1 MSERVSGTD
10 GASAQAART
19 GAVEDDKAVLH
30 GMGYAQELFRGM
42 RTFQNFAI
50 SFSIIC
56 ILSGGI
62 NSFSQGLSSVGGAA
76 IGLGWPLACLFSL
89 FFALAMGQIGSAY
102 PTAGGLYHWGSLL
115 GGRGLGWLTAWFNL
129 IGLVTVLAAINVG
142 TYLFLVGAIFP
153 YLGIDTGA
161 LTPAAP
167 TGTSVAVQTAV
178 VVLITGS
185 QGLFNHL
192 GIRLTSRLT
201 DISGYIIFA
210 VSVLLIVALLA
221 FAPHIDVGR
230 LTSFKNY
237 SGDPGG
243 GVWPATGSLSYLFL
257 LGLLLP
263 AYTITGF
270 DASAHTAEETIGA
283 SRAIPRGMIHS
294 VVWSGLFGWAMLAA
308 IVLAA
313 PDLDKA
319 AGQGGNAFFSI
330 MDGVLPG
337 GVKLALYVGI
347 AVSQY
352 LCGLACVTSASR
364 MVFAF
369 ARDGG
374 LPASSRLRGISPRF
388 RTPVTAIWTAC
399 VLSVLFTIYTP
410 VYTTIAAVCTMF
422 LYISY
427 LLPVAAGLF
436 AYRRS
441 WVRMGPFDLGGL
453 YRVVAVLCIVGCGV
467 LIFIGIQ
474 PPNDQA
480 LTVTV
485 AALVVA
491 AAVWFGFERRRFAGP
506 PVGDAARARQASIAA
521 AERAVGEAS

>member
-1 MSERVSGTD
+1 MDERTV
-10 GASAQAART
+10 GAALPHGVA
-19 GAVEDDKAVLH
+19 EDDKAVLH
-30 GMGYAQELFRGM
+30 GMGYAQELLRGM

-62 NSFSQGLSSVGGAA
+62 NSFSQGLSSVGGASVG
-76 IGLGWPLACLFSL
+76 IGWPIAALFSL

-102 PTAGGLYHWGSLL
+102 PTAGGLYHWGSIL

-129 IGLVTVLAAINVG
+129 VGLVTVLAAINVG
-142 TYLFLVGAIFP
+142 TYLFLVGSLFP

-161 LTPAAP
+161 LTPPSP
-167 TGTSVAVQTAV
+167 TATSVLVQAV
-178 VVLITGS
+178 VVGAITFT
-185 QGLFNHL
+185 QALFNHR
-192 GIRLTSRLT
+192 GIRLTTLLT

-210 VSVLLIVALLA
+210 VSVVLIAALLA
-221 FAPHIDVGR
+221 YAPHVDLSR
-230 LTSFKNY
+230 LWTFKNY

-243 GVWPATGSLSYLFL
+243 GVWPASTSIGYLFL
-257 LGLLLP
+257 LSFLLP

-294 VVWSGLFGWAMLAA
+294 VVWSAVFGYVMLAA
-308 IVLAA
+308 VVLAA

-319 AGQGGNAFFSI
+319 AAQGGGSFFSI

-337 GVKLALYVGI
+337 ALKLALYLGI

-364 MVFAF
+364 MIFAF

-374 LPASSRLRGISPRF
+374 LPASGALRRISPRF
-388 RTPVTAIWTAC
+388 RTPVTAIWTAS
-399 VLSVLFTIYTP
+399 VLSVLFTLYAP

-427 LLPVAAGLF
+427 ALPVAAGLF

-441 WVRMGPFDLGGL
+441 WVRMGPFDLGPA
-453 YRVVAVLCIVGCGV
+453 YRVVAALCLVGCAV
-467 LIFIGIQ
+467 LIFIGVQ

-480 LTVTV
+480 LIVTLAVLAV
-485 AALVVA
+485 AAV
-491 AAVWFGFERRRFAGP
+491 VWFGFERRRFAGP
-506 PVGDAARARQASIAA
+506 PIGDAARARQAAITA
-521 AERAVGEAS
+521 AERAVGEA

>member
-1 MSERVSGTD
+1 MDLRTDSTPRTSGSAD
-10 GASAQAART
+10 GAA
-19 GAVEDDKAVLH
+19 DKAILH
-30 GMGYAQELFRGM
+30 SMGYAQELLRGM
-42 RTFQNFAI
+42 KTFQNFAI

-62 NSFSQGLSSVGGAA
+62 NSFSQGLSSVGGAS
-76 IGLGWPLACLFSL
+76 IGLGWPVACLFSL

-102 PTAGGLYHWGSLL
+102 PTAGGLYHWGSIL

-129 IGLVTVLAAINVG
+129 VGLVTVLAAINVG

-153 YLGIDTGA
+153 YLGIDTAA
-161 LTPAAP
+161 LTPASP
-167 TGTSVAVQTAV
+167 TMHSILVQSIV
-178 VVLITGS
+178 VGAITVS
-185 QGLFNHL
+185 QATCNHL
-192 GIRLTSRLT
+192 GIRLTTRLT
-201 DISGYIIFA
+201 DLSGIIIFA
-210 VSVLLIVALLA
+210 VVIALTLALLA
-221 FAPHIDVGR
+221 FAPHLQPSR
-230 LTSFKNY
+230 LWTFHNY

-243 GVWPATGSLSYLFL
+243 GVWPATHNLAYLFL

-270 DASAHTAEETIGA
+270 DASAHTAEETMGA
-283 SRAIPRGMIHS
+283 PRAIPRGMIHS
-294 VVWSGLFGWAMLAA
+294 VLWSGLFGWAMLAA

-313 PDLDKA
+313 PDLGKA
-319 AGQGGNAFFSI
+319 AGQGGSSFFAI
-330 MDGVLPG
+330 MDNVLPG
-337 GVKLALYVGI
+337 SVKLPLYVGI
-347 AVSQY
+347 GVSQY

-364 MVFAF
+364 MIFAF

-374 LPASSRLRGISPRF
+374 LPASATLRKVSPRY
-388 RTPVTAIWTAC
+388 RTPVASIWTAC
-399 VLSVLFTIYTP
+399 VLAIAFTIYAP

-441 WVRMGPFDLGGL
+441 WVHMGPFQLGTL
-453 YRVVAVLCIVGCGV
+453 YRPIAVLCIIGCAV

-474 PPNDQA
+474 PPNGQA
-480 LTVTV
+480 LTVTI

-491 AAVWFGFERRRFAGP
+491 LVVWFGFERRRFAGP
-506 PVGDAARARQASIAA
+506 PIGDIANRRRAEIEA
-521 AERAVGEAS
+521 AERAVGEA

>member
-1 MSERVSGTD
+1 MTDRVAGSTEAMRDMS
-10 GASAQAART
+10 AAT
-19 GAVEDDKAVLH
+19 DDKAVLH
-30 GMGYAQELFRGM
+30 SMGYAQELLRGM

-62 NSFSQGLSSVGGAA
+62 NSFSQGLSSVGGAS

-102 PTAGGLYHWGSLL
+102 PTAGGLYHWGSIL

-142 TYLFLVGAIFP
+142 TYLFLVGALFP
-153 YLGIDTGA
+153 VLGIDTA
-161 LTPAAP
+161 PLTPATP
-167 TGTSVAVQTAV
+167 TGTSILVQTIV
-178 VVLITGS
+178 VCLITFS
-185 QGLFNHL
+185 QALFNHR
-192 GIRLTSRLT
+192 GIRLTSKLT
-201 DISGYIIFA
+201 DLSGYIIFIA
-210 VSVLLIVALLA
+210 SVALTLA
-221 FAPHIDVGR
+221 LLVFAPHIDFSR
-230 LTSFKNY
+230 LWAFKNF
-237 SGDPGG
+237 SGDAGG
-243 GVWPATGSLSYLFL
+243 GVWPTTGSMTYLFL

-283 SRAIPRGMIHS
+283 AGAIPKGMIHS
-294 VVWSGLFGWAMLAA
+294 VLWSGLFGWAMLSA

-330 MDGVLPG
+330 MDSVVPGALKVL
-337 GVKLALYVGI
+337 LYVGI
-347 AVSQY
+347 AISQY

-364 MVFAF
+364 MIFAF

-374 LPASSRLRGISPRF
+374 LPASGSLRRISPRY
-388 RTPVTAIWTAC
+388 RTPVIAIWTAC
-399 VLSVLFTIYTP
+399 ILSILFTIYAP
-410 VYTTIAAVCTMF
+410 VYSTIAAVCTMF

-436 AYRRS
+436 AHGRS
-441 WVRMGPFDLGGL
+441 WTAMGPFDLGGA
-453 YRVVAVLCIVGCGV
+453 YKIFAVLCIIGCAV
-467 LIFIGIQ
+467 LIYVGIQ

-480 LTVTV
+480 LTVTL
-485 AALVVA
+485 AALVIA
-491 AAVWFGFERRRFAGP
+491 AVVWFGFERKRFSGP
-506 PVGDAARARQASIAA
+506 PIGAAALARRAEIAA
-521 AERAVGEAS
+521 AERAVGENA

>member
-1 MSERVSGTD
+1 MDARANATPSTPPG
-10 GASAQAART
+10 GA
-19 GAVEDDKAVLH
+19 DDKAILH
-30 GMGYAQELFRGM
+30 SMGYAQELLRGM
-42 RTFQNFAI
+42 KTFQNFAI

-62 NSFSQGLSSVGGAA
+62 NSFSQGLSSVGGAS

-102 PTAGGLYHWGSLL
+102 PTAGGLYHWGSIL

-153 YLGIDTGA
+153 YLGIDTAA
-161 LTPAAP
+161 LTPASP
-167 TGTSVAVQTAV
+167 TTHSVLVQAV
-178 VVLITGS
+178 VVGAITVS
-185 QGLFNHL
+185 QGAFNHL
-192 GIRLTSRLT
+192 GIRLTTRLT

-210 VSVLLIVALLA
+210 VAVALTLALLA
-221 FAPHIDVGR
+221 FAPHLDPSR
-230 LTSFKNY
+230 LWTFHNY

-243 GVWPATGSLSYLFL
+243 GVWPATHNLSYLFL

-270 DASAHTAEETIGA
+270 DASAHTAEETINA
-283 SRAIPRGMIHS
+283 PQAIPRGMIHS
-294 VVWSGLFGWAMLAA
+294 VLWSGLFGWAMLAA

-313 PDLDKA
+313 PDLPRA

-337 GVKLALYVGI
+337 GIKLLLYIGI
-347 AVSQY
+347 GISQY

-364 MVFAF
+364 MIFAF

-374 LPASSRLRGISPRF
+374 LPASRVLRKVSPRY
-388 RTPVTAIWTAC
+388 RTPVASIWTAAI
-399 VLSVLFTIYTP
+399 LSVAFTIYAP

-436 AYRRS
+436 AHGRS
-441 WVRMGPFDLGGL
+441 WVHMGPFQLGGL
-453 YRVVAVLCIVGCGV
+453 YRPVAVLCIVGCAV

-474 PPNDQA
+474 PPNGKA
-480 LTVTV
+480 LTVTIAALIL
-485 AALVVA
+485 AALV
-491 AAVWFGFERRRFAGP
+491 WFALERRRFAGP
-506 PVGDAARARQASIAA
+506 PIGAGAGARRAEIEA
-521 AERAVGEAS
+521 AERLVGEA